1 MNRIIELREAHDIK
15 QKDMAVALNW
25 HQSRLSNY
33 EHGRR
38 EPSLRHSRSIVI
50 AFRKLGVECTLD
62 DVFPP
67 DEKSG
72 VFKAA

>member
-1 MNRIIELREAHDIK
+1 MNRIIELREKHDIK
-15 QKDMAVALNW
+15 QIELADALSW

-38 EPSLRHSRSIVI
+38 EPSLKHSRSIVT

-67 DEKSG
+67 E
-72 VFKAA
+72 VIAA